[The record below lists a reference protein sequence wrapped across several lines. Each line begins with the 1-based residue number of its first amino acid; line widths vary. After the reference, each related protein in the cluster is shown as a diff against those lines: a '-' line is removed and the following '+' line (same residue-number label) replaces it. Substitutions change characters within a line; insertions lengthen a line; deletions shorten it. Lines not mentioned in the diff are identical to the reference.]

1 MLRKYP
7 NIFKNYV
14 NINEDEIDNLIK
26 SINQNSREILS
37 RLDNKGIISYQ
48 QNLSDTTLRF
58 IQLRK
63 DAEDL
68 ELLNQILKKKKIR
81 QKNKID
87 RLSII

>member
-26 SINQNSREILS
+26 STNQNSREIFS
-37 RLDNKGIISYQ
+37 RLDNKGVISYQ

-68 ELLNQILKKKKIR
+68 EFTQSNIEKEKIGKK
-81 QKNKID
+81 
-87 RLSII
+87 